1 MLHPKQLFRRRNI
14 FHHRLLQTAR
24 RKGVRAPRALT
35 VSPEP
40 LTNIPTDTYFRK
52 NSAGKSGPRTYRA
65 SSTTKHRSLSR
76 HLKAGTPGSTG
87 RPHGPSTTASSTAAT
102 RKRAPGG
109 RIWCHGFTLADQD
122 PPSHVVKE
130 QQLYAWQRSCWWSCG
145 ETRTPARLSGISTH
159 KVDPENGVLE
169 VRYDYTPWY
178 HVLLGREIRGHLP
191 LGHQVQV
198 RSENGHHELAA
209 FL

>member
-102 RKRAPGG
+102 RKNALPAAEYGVTDSPW
-109 RIWCHGFTLADQD
+109 RIRTLRHTW
-122 PPSHVVKE
+122 SRNSNYTRGK
-130 QQLYAWQRSCWWSCG
+130 RSCWWSCG

-159 KVDPENGVLE
+159 KVDPEK
-169 VRYDYTPWY
+169 R
-178 HVLLGREIRGHLP
+178 
-191 LGHQVQV
+191 
-198 RSENGHHELAA
+198 RSRSSL
-209 FL
+209 